1 MTMMQTMT
9 LAFGWPGGV
18 ELIVVGVIAL
28 LIFGRRLPDVARS
41 MGKSIIEFKK
51 GLRDVTNDI
60 ETRARVEPPEQE
72 KLEQQQPVTPA
83 PSAASQES
91 TSSPTGAASE
101 AHSSDEVTS
110 KH

>member
-1 MTMMQTMT
+1 MQTMT
-9 LAFGWPGGV
+9 LAMWMPGSL
-18 ELIVVGVIAL
+18 EWIAIAVVAL

-60 ETRARVEPPEQE
+60 ETRARVESPDQG
-72 KLEQQQPVTPA
+72 KLEQQQPATPA
-83 PSAASQES
+83 PSAASQEK
-91 TSSPTGAASE
+91 TSSPTEA

-110 KH
+110 NH